1 MRIITGSAR
10 GIVLDTPNGEEIT
23 RPTADRVK
31 EALFSMLRFDVEGRK
46 VLDLFAGSGQ
56 LGLEALSRGA
66 AKAVFIDISRESVD
80 VILKNAAKT
89 KLRNRCVVSS
99 SDFKAFLNSAV
110 GREKYDVIFLDPPYS
125 SNCMKEALSIIQSG
139 NLLATNGVIVC
150 ESDTSDDEKKKN
162 KRQRPSD
169 ADAVLNDVFSGDTHL
184 MEKFTV
190 RRTARYG
197 RTRLTLLEI

>member
-10 GIVLDTPNGEEIT
+10 GTVLDTLDGEEIT

-31 EALFSMLRFDVEGRK
+31 EALFSMIRFDIEGRK

-56 LGLEALSRGA
+56 LGLEALSCGA
-66 AKAVFIDISRESVD
+66 AKAVFIDISREAAD
-80 VILKNAAKT
+80 IILKNAAKT
-89 KLRNRCVVSS
+89 KLRDRCVVSS
-99 SDFKAFLNSAV
+99 TDFKSFLTSAV
-110 GREKYDVIFLDPPYS
+110 GREKYDVIFLDPPYNS
-125 SNCMKEALSIIQSG
+125 IYMKEALSIIHNG
-139 NLLATNGVIVC
+139 DLLALNGVVVC
-150 ESDTSDDEKKKN
+150 ETDTSDDEKKKN

-169 ADAVLNDVFSGDTHL
+169 DDAVLNDVFSGDIEL
-184 MEKFTV
+184 MKKFTV

>member
-99 SDFKAFLNSAV
+99 SDFKVFLNSAV

-184 MEKFTV
+184 MEKFAV

-197 RTRLTLLEI
+197 RTRLTLLGI